1 MSTTH
6 PTAKEIFDQLVA
18 LQKEMAE
25 EDAKREKLCD
35 ALSTIPEEVDDEIRE
50 EMVANICDVFGTRDI
65 KQIKLIELYEKMYTE
80 SLKK

>member
-1 MSTTH
+1 MNS
-6 PTAKEIFDQLVA
+6 
-18 LQKEMAE
+18 
-25 EDAKREKLCD
+25 CD

-80 SLKK
+80 SLKR